1 MQTLEAQSV
10 QPITKQE
17 IALSDRQIGIYPL
30 KTSSSQEKEEIP
42 ISNVKHSETKLTI
55 VTGLQDKQHM
65 EQKNSETKLTSTKGN
80 RLPVIFYREK
90 PPSPTVTVASHYL
103 VQRYQDR
110 NAHHQ
115 KSRQSRYHHDAVL
128 NAVKNCHHD
137 YFREY
142 LRQTQH
148 PTEHLRS

>member
-42 ISNVKHSETKLTI
+42 ISNVKHSETKLT
-55 VTGLQDKQHM
+55 
-65 EQKNSETKLTSTKGN
+65 STKGN

-103 VQRYQDR
+103 V
-110 NAHHQ
+110 
-115 KSRQSRYHHDAVL
+115 
-128 NAVKNCHHD
+128 
-137 YFREY
+137 
-142 LRQTQH
+142 
-148 PTEHLRS
+148 